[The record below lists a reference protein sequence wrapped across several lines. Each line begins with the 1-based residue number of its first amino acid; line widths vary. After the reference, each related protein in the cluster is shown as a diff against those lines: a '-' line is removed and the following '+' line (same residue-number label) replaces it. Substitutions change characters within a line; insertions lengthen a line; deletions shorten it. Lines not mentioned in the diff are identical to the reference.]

1 MREQIRVL
9 ICNMHQLIF
18 PSMEKHLMHC
28 IPKSC
33 LKTYSYL
40 GTIFLST
47 HLLIISIHPSIHK
60 YSFEYLVYASA
71 HVSGYEYNA
80 E

>member
-1 MREQIRVL
+1 
-9 ICNMHQLIF
+9 MHF
-18 PSMEKHLMHC
+18 

-33 LKTYSYL
+33 LKTCSYL

-60 YSFEYLVYASA
+60 YSFEYLAYASA